1 MKRTSLEVERSGRTR
16 SVCSPVHVP
25 VEAIIVWNQLVL
37 SFVVQFAL
45 EVPGTHSQLG
55 LESGVT
61 ENYFPFESFLT
72 AHMCWRTGRFGW

>member
-1 MKRTSLEVERSGRTR
+1 ML
-16 SVCSPVHVP
+16 PVHVP

-45 EVPGTHSQLG
+45 EVPGADSQLG

-61 ENYFPFESFLT
+61 ENNFPLVS
-72 AHMCWRTGRFGW
+72 